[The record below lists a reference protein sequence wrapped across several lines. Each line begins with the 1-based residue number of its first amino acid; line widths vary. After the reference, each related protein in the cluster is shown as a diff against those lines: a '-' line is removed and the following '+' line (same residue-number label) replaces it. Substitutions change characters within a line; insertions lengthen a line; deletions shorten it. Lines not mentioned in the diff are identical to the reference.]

1 MTSPAPCPSCGQP
14 RATRYCGHCGE
25 RAVEPDELS
34 FGRVFRALT
43 EEILPG
49 FEADTDQPVR
59 RIGGRVLRTVYTL
72 FRFPGQLTSD
82 YIAGKRQP
90 YMKPV
95 QVYLVISV
103 LFFLLGGTYFRYSL
117 GEYEYIPIVGNL
129 PLELVDSAVATGR
142 IADPS
147 TGVTRSITR
156 EEYTEQFNERLQG
169 QKKTMI
175 AVLIPIFALGLLPL
189 YRRRRYGEHLT
200 FSVHFFA
207 ALLLFMVLIIPVVFF
222 GLAMLARGV
231 IAVMPGS
238 RAALQAAFASEG
250 MVVLLIYG
258 PMLWYLVVALRCVYG
273 GRTFKTLIYGLLLV
287 FWHLFLIVIVFRD
300 GLFFTTYYSLKWF
313 GE

>member
-1 MTSPAPCPSCGQP
+1 
-14 RATRYCGHCGE
+14 
-25 RAVEPDELS
+25 
-34 FGRVFRALT
+34 
-43 EEILPG
+43 
-49 FEADTDQPVR
+49 
-59 RIGGRVLRTVYTL
+59 
-72 FRFPGQLTSD
+72 
-82 YIAGKRQP
+82 
-90 YMKPV
+90 
-95 QVYLVISV
+95 
-103 LFFLLGGTYFRYSL
+103 
-117 GEYEYIPIVGNL
+117 
-129 PLELVDSAVATGR
+129 
-142 IADPS
+142 
-147 TGVTRSITR
+147 
-156 EEYTEQFNERLQG
+156 
-169 QKKTMI
+169 
-175 AVLIPIFALGLLPL
+175 LGLLPL

-238 RAALQAAFASEG
+238 RTALQAAFASEG

-258 PMLWYLVVALRCVYG
+258 PMLWYLVVALRRVYG